1 MEEVYTGGGDMEVV
15 NEVYSIKEI
24 SDIIG
29 FKPHVIRYY
38 EKEFELEIP
47 RDEGNRRYFTYK
59 ELEELR
65 NIKILQDKGLTN
77 KQIKNLMKSPEV
89 MMNGNDNALQEIAVS
104 SSDYI
109 QYAIE
114 NSSALIQE
122 EFQNLLNQ
130 TLASIQQLDY
140 RKEIEVLSEKVD
152 ELKNELVNQEK
163 DILICENAKLKMQ
176 VKEKAY
182 ELAELKEKIKR
193 EENKNKSIF
202 KKIFG
207 GKQ

>member
-1 MEEVYTGGGDMEVV
+1 MEVV

>member
-1 MEEVYTGGGDMEVV
+1 MEVI

-77 KQIKNLMKSPEV
+77 KQIKQLLKSPEII
-89 MMNGNDNALQEIAVS
+89 MNGGDNVLQEIAVS
-104 SSDYI
+104 NNDYL

-114 NSSALIQE
+114 SNGALIQE

-130 TLASIQQLDY
+130 TLLSIQQLDY
-140 RKEIEVLSEKVD
+140 RKEIEALSEKID
-152 ELKNELVNQEK
+152 ELKNEMVNQEK

-176 VKEKAY
+176 IKEKSY
-182 ELAELKEKIKR
+182 ELAELKDRIKR
-193 EENKNKSIF
+193 EEHKKKSIL

-207 GKQ
+207 GKN